1 MSAKYVL
8 TDQPD
13 IALMNANDQL
23 IVKLLLLND

>member
-8 TDQPD
+8 TDYPD

-23 IVKLLLLND
+23 ITSALLN